1 MQFNHP
7 KEITEESKKA
17 CKRLSDAGFILYNQ
31 SVLLKGVNDNI
42 KTLEELFKRLLSIKV
57 RPYYLYHCMPVLGTK
72 HLRTTVKKGVKLMQK
87 LQGRISGLA
96 IPQYIIASKEGG
108 KIPIPYRD
116 IKFLDG
122 KVKTVNYEDKE
133 IIYCE

>member
-1 MQFNHP
+1 
-7 KEITEESKKA
+7 
-17 CKRLSDAGFILYNQ
+17 
-31 SVLLKGVNDNI
+31 
-42 KTLEELFKRLLSIKV
+42 
-57 RPYYLYHCMPVLGTK
+57 
-72 HLRTTVKKGVKLMQK
+72 MQK

-122 KVKTVNYEDKE
+122 KIEAINQDHEKATYIDKISKEEAFIDLKESPEKNYRKIQALQKIKPYFFTKKNGQKIRLIIKKAQLEDGNLEILRVVPEGKKE
-133 IIYCE
+133 MDYKDFLRGNN